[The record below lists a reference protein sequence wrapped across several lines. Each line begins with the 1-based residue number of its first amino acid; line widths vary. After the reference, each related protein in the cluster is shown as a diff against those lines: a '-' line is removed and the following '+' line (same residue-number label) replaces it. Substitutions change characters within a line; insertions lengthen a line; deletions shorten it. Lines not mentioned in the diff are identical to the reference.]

1 VLVSGK
7 GKPMRVRMGG
17 HRSSS
22 SSRRGTMD
30 VGEPHGMVSR
40 AGGGWIVAGIEGA
53 HERRRRHGE
62 LGCPALFADD
72 ST

>member
-1 VLVSGK
+1 
-7 GKPMRVRMGG
+7 
-17 HRSSS
+17 
-22 SSRRGTMD
+22 MD